1 MTDFAEC
8 AVRCFDLTMKRK
20 LIPIWLRLL
29 TVALIVLWLGAGL
42 SVLAVGSV
50 KNYSERLF
58 QAEQLIDPLIDG
70 EPAAAEIVA
79 TMQAVKQL
87 IPAEE
92 DIETDGQVIRANNSW
107 LHAAA
112 DLVVKNA
119 YGDEEQVR
127 SMLIEM
133 ADRLLI
139 LEQRVTA
146 STETVTAADQR
157 AQLEKILARSEYLP
171 EEKKDSVVKK
181 WARKAWDQFTNLLA
195 KLFGNR
201 SNAVGNSGTG
211 SVSVVRLVVILVL
224 LAAASFGLV
233 KLLQKLRRRRKK
245 DDDDIREVLGE
256 ELPEDVTAAD
266 LLNHARQLAGNG
278 DFRSA
283 IRRAYVASLCELEQ
297 RGKVRLHRAK
307 TNRDYLDELKPET
320 SLYPTFS
327 VMTGAFEHVWYGQE
341 SATETEFND
350 FLTLYQEA
358 VG

>member
-1 MTDFAEC
+1 
-8 AVRCFDLTMKRK
+8 MKLK
-20 LIPIWLRLL
+20 LIPNCFRFLAVCL
-29 TVALIVLWLGAGL
+29 AVLWLGGWQVFAA
-42 SVLAVGSV
+42 STV
-50 KNYSERLF
+50 KEYAERLF

-79 TMQAVKQL
+79 AMNAVKTL
-87 IPAEE
+87 IPAQE
-92 DIETDGQVIRANNSW
+92 DIETDGQVIRTDNSW
-107 LHAAA
+107 LHAAVE
-112 DLVVKNA
+112 LVIKNS

-133 ADRLLI
+133 ADRLLV

-146 STETVTAADQR
+146 SQETLTSVDQR
-157 AQLEKILARSEYLP
+157 AQLEKILARPDYLP

-181 WARKAWDQFTNLLA
+181 WGRKLWDQFTNLLA

-201 SNAVGNSGTG
+201 NPTVGSNGTG
-211 SVSVVRLVVILVL
+211 SVSIVRTIVILVL

-233 KLLQKLRRRRKK
+233 KLMKRIRRRRKK
-245 DDDDIREVLGE
+245 DDEVREVLGE

-266 LLNHARQLAGNG
+266 LLKNARQLAGSG
-278 DFRSA
+278 DFRNA
-283 IRRAYVASLCELEQ
+283 IRRTYIALLCELEQ

-307 TNRDYLDELKPET
+307 TNRDYLDELKTEQ

-341 SATETEFND
+341 PATENEFND
-350 FLTLYQEA
+350 FLTLYQET